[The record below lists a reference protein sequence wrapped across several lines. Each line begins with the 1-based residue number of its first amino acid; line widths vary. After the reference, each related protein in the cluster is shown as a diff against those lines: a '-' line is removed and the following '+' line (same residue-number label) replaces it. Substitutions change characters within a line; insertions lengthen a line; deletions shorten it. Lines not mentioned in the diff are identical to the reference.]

1 VRGGSSSSSNSS
13 SSGSVS
19 TPAVAAAVAAV
30 ATEWQLQLQRLQ
42 LPKVRGSDLIYRY
55 AIYNDL
61 GGDITKTPA
70 NIREPLGGSSEFP
83 YPR

>member
-1 VRGGSSSSSNSS
+1 MSLPHDVKHDTQ
-13 SSGSVS
+13 SV
-19 TPAVAAAVAAV
+19 TDIAP
-30 ATEWQLQLQRLQ
+30 LQGEGKNESQARDE
-42 LPKVRGSDLIYRY
+42 PRRGSDLIYRY

-61 GGDITKTPA
+61 GGDITKAPA